1 MSPPHEEWKK
11 QWMDYFGPHG
21 RIRMCLVVK
30 APGRLESHHV
40 SFTKVW
46 THRNWFYVLSVA
58 IVMAETAVNM
68 TCSVFQQYIRQRRLH
83 LQVLF
88 PEKKR
93 DRWMDGGM
101 ATLVSCS
108 CCVCCVKSAFFYW
121 KRIAL
126 RFYCLHI
133 TLKLR
138 FILRENRCGSASH
151 YCDWFFGRQARGCAR
166 SITRSPCSLLTL
178 SQRVKNNHPR
188 FSPAARQRRLILFW
202 VSISFPDFN
211 RL

>member
-1 MSPPHEEWKK
+1 
-11 QWMDYFGPHG
+11 MDYFGSHG
-21 RIRMCLVVK
+21 HARHSV
-30 APGRLESHHV
+30 PGGERPRTLREPSCV
-40 SFTKVW
+40 IYKGLD
-46 THRNWFYVLSVA
+46 WFYVLR
-58 IVMAETAVNM
+58 IAVI
-68 TCSVFQQYIRQRRLH
+68 TKQGILFYWGIIQSWQQLTWPVLPSSCTFH
-83 LQVLF
+83 PQVLF
-88 PEKKR
+88 PAKER
-93 DRWMDGGM
+93 DRRMDGGM

-188 FSPAARQRRLILFW
+188 FSPAARQRRLFLFW

>member
-1 MSPPHEEWKK
+1 
-11 QWMDYFGPHG
+11 MDYFGSHG
-21 RIRMCLVVK
+21 SFRMCLVVRV
-30 APGRLESHHV
+30 RLD
-40 SFTKVW
+40 
-46 THRNWFYVLSVA
+46 RNWFHVLNLA
-58 IVMAETAVNM
+58 IVTRQSRNIKHRGTIQSWQQF
-68 TCSVFQQYIRQRRLH
+68 TCQQYVRQRWFH
-83 LQVLF
+83 PQVLF
-88 PEKKR
+88 PEKER
-93 DRWMDGGM
+93 DRRMDGGM
-101 ATLVSCS
+101 VTLVSCS

-188 FSPAARQRRLILFW
+188 FSPAARQRRLFLFW

>member
-1 MSPPHEEWKK
+1 MCPLHEEWKK

-21 RIRMCLVVK
+21 HIRMCLVVK

-88 PEKKR
+88 PEKER
-93 DRWMDGGM
+93 DRRMDGGM

>member
-1 MSPPHEEWKK
+1 
-11 QWMDYFGPHG
+11 
-21 RIRMCLVVK
+21 
-30 APGRLESHHV
+30 
-40 SFTKVW
+40 
-46 THRNWFYVLSVA
+46 
-58 IVMAETAVNM
+58 MAETAVNM

-88 PEKKR
+88 PEKER
-93 DRWMDGGM
+93 DWRMDGGM

-151 YCDWFFGRQARGCAR
+151 YCDWFFSRQARGCAR

-178 SQRVKNNHPR
+178 SQRVKKQSPSFLPSSEGSAASFCFGCLLASQTSIDYNNGYCPCCHIIDMCWCCIPVKEH
-188 FSPAARQRRLILFW
+188 FS
-202 VSISFPDFN
+202 S
-211 RL
+211 

>member
-1 MSPPHEEWKK
+1 
-11 QWMDYFGPHG
+11 
-21 RIRMCLVVK
+21 
-30 APGRLESHHV
+30 
-40 SFTKVW
+40 
-46 THRNWFYVLSVA
+46 
-58 IVMAETAVNM
+58 M
-68 TCSVFQQYIRQRRLH
+68 TCSAFQQYVRQRWFH
-83 LQVLF
+83 PQVLF
-88 PEKKR
+88 PEKER
-93 DRWMDGGM
+93 DRQMDGGM

-138 FILRENRCGSASH
+138 FILRENRCGSANH
-151 YCDWFFGRQARGCAR
+151 YCDWFFSRQARGCAR

-188 FSPAARQRRLILFW
+188 FSPAARQRRLFLFW